1 MGKECVLKRFSRWSW
16 QAWMVGGSRAPD
28 SLPEFAVTQDSQLP
42 NVHQDLPG
50 LVQRSDTIDTTIDT
64 PFAYLE
70 FGRGLEGPPDNGPAL
85 ISHPCMACKAWGVPC
100 NQQRPRCTHCLEQ
113 QILCF
118 YVARAPKSS
127 KKSTDLKEGL
137 IQLNGYPELCL
148 SGEVL
153 H

>member
-1 MGKECVLKRFSRWSW
+1 MGKECVLKRFSRWFW
-16 QAWMVGGSRAPD
+16 QAWMVGGLRAPD

-42 NVHQDLPG
+42 GVHQDPPG
-50 LVQRSDTIDTTIDT
+50 LVQRSDTIDT
-64 PFAYLE
+64 PFAYLKSD
-70 FGRGLEGPPDNGPAL
+70 RGLEGPPANGPAL
-85 ISHPCMACKAWGVPC
+85 KSHPCMACKAWGVSC

-137 IQLNGYPELCL
+137 NQLNDYPELRL